1 MGNKNRKTP
10 KLKSTITLL
19 SSILLSNLCFAQK
32 TFSECY
38 DTLYQRLMHA
48 TGPNI
53 TGMIDWQNCVKGK
66 EMPFLSLQTVS
77 GEKIETKGL
86 KGKVLVINL
95 WFTTCHPCIAELP
108 ALNKLVK
115 EYKDKNVVFLGLST
129 DTKEMLDRDFFPNYK
144 FDFKIIPGAGDIVEK
159 IGHTGFP
166 TTYIVDTK
174 GNVTDAWIG
183 GSSGKDAETAAYLR
197 AKPIIDELLK
207 AK

>member
-1 MGNKNRKTP
+1 MRKVI
-10 KLKSTITLL
+10 TII
-19 SSILLSNLCFAQK
+19 SFVFASQVSFAQQ
-32 TFSECY
+32 TFSECF
-38 DTLYQRLMHA
+38 DTLYYQRNYHWA
-48 TGPNI
+48 HDSIASTEPNETWSDCI
-53 TGMIDWQNCVKGK
+53 KGK
-66 EMPFLSLQTVS
+66 EMPYLSLKSIS

-129 DTKEMLDRDFFPNYK
+129 DTKEMLDRDFFPNYN
-144 FDFKIIPGAGDIVEK
+144 FDFKIISGAGDIVEK

-174 GNVTDAWIG
+174 GKVIDAWIG
-183 GSSGKDAETAAYLR
+183 GSTGKDAETAAYLR

-207 AK
+207 GE